1 MGGVCL
7 SNLTPHLMFESLT
20 PLCRYCKTSDLKYSS
35 CVFSDGNIHIYCLC
49 QKCFSRYNVK
59 QEEVPSTVLR
69 NLPIMF
75 PEEREAEQIKYVKLR
90 KRLRKG
96 LEPIVISQ
104 ATLL

>member
-1 MGGVCL
+1 
-7 SNLTPHLMFESLT
+7 
-20 PLCRYCKTSDLKYSS
+20 
-35 CVFSDGNIHIYCLC
+35 
-49 QKCFSRYNVK
+49 VK